1 MFNIILFGGPEH
13 ATRSFDGAMHAKG
26 ARTMPYSA
34 DHRIARREQI
44 VDSARHLF
52 NRHGFDRVS
61 VKQIMAGAGLT
72 HGGFYSYFETKG
84 DLYAEVLRCFFT
96 DPNWKHRWKG
106 LEVDLCSDEA
116 GPQIVRAYLSPQH
129 FADVENSCPM
139 VALPTD
145 VRRSDPHVRS
155 AFETVFQAM
164 VSALQK
170 NSRGVKHPD
179 RGRAQAIA
187 ALCIGGMVVARAMN
201 DGPATGELRNACMK
215 VALEL
220 GNWNK
225 KARIQKS
232 RTRVVSATESSRIGT
247 RAHRKG

>member
-1 MFNIILFGGPEH
+1 V
-13 ATRSFDGAMHAKG
+13 
-26 ARTMPYSA
+26 PYSP
-34 DHRIARREQI
+34 DHKIARREQI

-52 NRHGFDRVS
+52 NRHGFERVS

-72 HGGFYSYFETKG
+72 HGGFYSYFECKS

-106 LEVDLCSDEA
+106 LKVDLCAAEA
-116 GPQIVRAYLSPQH
+116 GPQIVRAYLSHQH
-129 FADVENSCPM
+129 MNDVENSCPM

-145 VRRSDPHVRS
+145 VRRSDERVRA
-155 AFETVFQAM
+155 AFETVFHAM

-170 NSRGVKHPD
+170 NARGAKHPD

-201 DGPATGELRNACMK
+201 EGPATQDLRKACMA

-220 GNWNK
+220 GNWNTEAG
-225 KARIQKS
+225 ARS
-232 RTRVVSATESSRIGT
+232 RQGKTVAARRSRRNASKPRG
-247 RAHRKG
+247 GV